1 MFSSLQEYGHEDLV
15 KLLRKF
21 SKLLLYLKANSLYF
35 CWFLI

>member
-1 MFSSLQEYGHEDLV
+1 MFSSPQEYGHEDLV

-35 CWFLI
+35 SWFYI